1 MSNID
6 REVIRELAAL
16 RQEISD
22 LRWRLANIIRPAPA
36 VDVDNARGL
45 VRGDLG
51 SGLKTGWVQVFE
63 HGGAVRSFSPT
74 SEGEVLMMLAPYGD
88 IRQSFALRGGFS
100 GPNPKPDG
108 PADEH
113 GVHYGASKQFM
124 RPDAAGLFSSR
135 VDLGADDGPPVARV
149 GDLVDVQIGSS
160 KGLWPIV
167 TGSQLVR
174 AG

>member
-1 MSNID
+1 MSEFE
-6 REVIRELAAL
+6 REVIAELSSLRREVS
-16 RQEISD
+16 E
-22 LRWRLANIIRPAPA
+22 LRWRLANVIRPAPA

-51 SGLKTGWVQVFE
+51 GGLKTPWMQVYE

-74 SEGEVLMMLAPYGD
+74 SEGEVLMALAPYGD

-100 GPNPKPDG
+100 GPNPKPAG

-124 RPDAAGLFSSR
+124 RPDAAGLLSSK
-135 VDLGADDGPPVARV
+135 VDLGVEGGPQVARV
-149 GDLVDVQIGSS
+149 GDLVDVKVGSS